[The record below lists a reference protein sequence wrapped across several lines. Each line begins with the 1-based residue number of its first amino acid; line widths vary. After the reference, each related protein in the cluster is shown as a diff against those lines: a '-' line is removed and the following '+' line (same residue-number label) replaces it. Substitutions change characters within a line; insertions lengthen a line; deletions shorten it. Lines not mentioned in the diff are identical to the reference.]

1 MSVYIAFEGIDGA
14 GKSTQIELLKRRLTE
29 NNIAHTVVA
38 MPMKDNP
45 VLNVR
50 NFPEEVL
57 SNPYAGLYAFGL
69 DAMFACAEIRR
80 ALNDENRVVISDR
93 SIYSMLVYQAAVQ
106 RMSRYTIWRLI
117 RRLNIALIPDL
128 TLYIHCAPDTAS
140 SRTTVPEWMLKRF
153 GGDQAAF
160 LQIIYNEY
168 EAVSQNARPRWKT
181 IWAREDCNETAHAVW
196 VNIQKWISNN
206 E

>member
-1 MSVYIAFEGIDGA
+1 MSIYIAFEGIDGA
-14 GKSTQIELLKRRLTE
+14 GKSTQIELLQRRLTE

-57 SNPYAGLYAFGL
+57 SHPYAGLYAFGL
-69 DAMFACAEIRR
+69 DAVFACAQIRR
-80 ALNDENRVVISDR
+80 ALNDENHVVISDR
-93 SIYSMLVYQAAVQ
+93 SIYSMLIYQAVVQ
-106 RMSRYTIWRLI
+106 RMSRRAIWRLI

-128 TLYIHCAPDTAS
+128 TLYIHCAPDIAS
-140 SRTTVPEWMLKRF
+140 ARTIVPEWMLKRF
-153 GGDQAAF
+153 GGNQTTF

-168 EAVSQNARPRWKT
+168 EAISRNARPRWKT
-181 IWAREDCNETAHAVW
+181 IWACQDPNETAHAVW
-196 VNIQKWISNN
+196 INIQKRISSN